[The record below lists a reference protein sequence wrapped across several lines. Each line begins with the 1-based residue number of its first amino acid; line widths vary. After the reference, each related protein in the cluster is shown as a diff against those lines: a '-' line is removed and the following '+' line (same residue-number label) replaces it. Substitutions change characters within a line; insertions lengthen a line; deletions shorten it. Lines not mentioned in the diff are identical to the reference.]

1 MTVDDREVLEPHH
14 RAARSAT
21 DEEERAAA
29 DRRRWLEEALHVRNR
44 ASEAEARLRRG
55 PDGE

>member
-21 DEEERAAA
+21 DEEERAVA
-29 DRRRWLEEALHVRNR
+29 DRRRWLEEALHVRNQ
-44 ASEAEARLRRG
+44 ASIEAARLRRG
-55 PDGE
+55 PDCE